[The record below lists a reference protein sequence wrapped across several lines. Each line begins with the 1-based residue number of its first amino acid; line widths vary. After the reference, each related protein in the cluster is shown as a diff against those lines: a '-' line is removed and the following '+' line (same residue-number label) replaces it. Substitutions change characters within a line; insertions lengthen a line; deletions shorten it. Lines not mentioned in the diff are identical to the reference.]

1 MAGADYQKGGNM
13 SRPTK
18 VLSISILV
26 LGLFLAGCGEQPA
39 ADQGVTA
46 DSAAVAAPDTAAVSL
61 AQREPVDR
69 LLLATTTSLYD
80 TGLWAV
86 LEPMFEEQYGVEL
99 DILYAGTGKALEWG
113 MGGDVDVVVVHDRA
127 REDQFIADGYGLS
140 RTVFA
145 YNYFVVVGPA
155 GDPAGITGMAPES
168 ALAALYENATIPF
181 ISRGD
186 ESGTHAMEKRLWA
199 AAGLDYETVRT
210 SGEWYVEAAAG
221 MGPTL
226 NMANEMRGYT
236 LSDIGTFLAYRGDV
250 ELEIIIDQS
259 PAMRN
264 VYAVIPVA
272 ASDDQEM
279 AAGMVTF
286 LTSPEVQEIIDNYCV
301 ETYGRQLFY
310 AGAGQDL

>member
-1 MAGADYQKGGNM
+1 M
-13 SRPTK
+13 SRLPK
-18 VLSISILV
+18 VPVLSLLV
-26 LGLFLAGCGEQPA
+26 LGLLAAGCGEQPP
-39 ADQGVTA
+39 ADQGTTPDSTA
-46 DSAAVAAPDTAAVSL
+46 VVVQDTAAVSL
-61 AQREPVDR
+61 ARREPVDR
-69 LLLATTTSLYD
+69 ILLATTTSLYD
-80 TGLWAV
+80 TGLWAI
-86 LEPMFEEQYGVEL
+86 LEPMFEDRYGVEL

-113 MGGDVDVVVVHDRA
+113 MVGDVDVVVVHDRA

-145 YNYFVVVGPA
+145 YNYFVIVGPA
-155 GDPAGITGMAPES
+155 EDPAGIAGMAPES
-168 ALAALYENATIPF
+168 ALVALYENAAIPF

-210 SGEWYVEAAAG
+210 SGDWYVEAAAG

-236 LSDIGTFLAYRGDV
+236 LSDIGTFLACRGDV
-250 ELEIIIDQS
+250 DLEIVIEQS
-259 PAMRN
+259 PAMQN

-272 ASDDQEM
+272 ASDKPEM
-279 AAGMVTF
+279 AAAMVTF
-286 LTSPEVQEIIDNYCV
+286 LTSPEVQEIIGNYCV
-301 ETYGRQLFY
+301 EIYGRQLFY